1 MKINVDVSEQIHGAI
16 VEQSKEIGVSPEFC
30 AKLVLESF
38 FSLEGG
44 KVWRGDWFGG
54 GKGARRIVVQWPY
67 IAGFYRLRGEEVE
80 GLCLNGLAT
89 QI

>member
-1 MKINVDVSEQIHGAI
+1 MKINVDVSDQVHGAI

-54 GKGARRIVVQWPY
+54 G
-67 IAGFYRLRGEEVE
+67 EE
-80 GLCLNGLAT
+80 C
-89 QI
+89 